1 MLTAVETIR
10 RTAPVKKRRRD
21 MTNSS
26 IENSANWWRGATL
39 YQVYPRSF
47 QDTNADGIGD
57 LPGITKRL
65 PEIKALGVDGI
76 WISPFFKSP
85 MKDFGYDVSDY
96 TAVDPMFGTLDDFD
110 QLVKTAHDLGLK
122 IVIDQVLSHTA
133 DVHAWFK
140 ESRSSRD
147 NAKADWYVWAEA
159 KDDGTPP
166 NNWLSVFGGS
176 SWEWDS
182 RRLQYYL
189 HNFLTSQPDLN
200 FHNVEVQDAIL
211 ASSRFWLE
219 RGVDGVRLDTIPY
232 YFHDKLLRDNPPAVV
247 EGVST
252 VPSVNPYGRQK
263 HNYDKTQPENLE
275 FLKRYRLLLN
285 EFNAF
290 AVGEVGDEERSL
302 QTMADY
308 TSGNDKIQ
316 MCYSFEL
323 LGDQF
328 SPQHIRN
335 NVEGFFSVA
344 KDGWP
349 CWAFSNHD
357 VERHA
362 SRWSGTNDPQETA
375 KFCIALLASLRGSLC
390 LYQGEELG
398 LTEAALTF
406 EQLQDPYGIRFWPDF
421 KGRDGCRTPYPWD
434 RKEPNAGFTEGQ
446 PWLPVSEE
454 HLAHSYVQVAHEAGS
469 VLAHYRAILKARSA
483 SETLLRGEITFL
495 ESTDELLMFER
506 HDAATRIHCVF
517 NFGSKPATQ
526 AIPDD
531 FAEAKFIESFT
542 RGVALKDGALELDGL
557 AFALLKL

>member
-1 MLTAVETIR
+1 MI
-10 RTAPVKKRRRD
+10 
-21 MTNSS
+21 NSS
-26 IENSANWWRGATL
+26 TGKSANWWRGATL

-47 QDTNADGIGD
+47 QDSNADGIGD
-57 LPGITKRL
+57 LPGITRRL

-96 TAVDPMFGTLDDFD
+96 TAVDPMFGTMDDFD
-110 QLVKTAHDLGLK
+110 ALVKTAHDTGLR

-159 KDDGTPP
+159 KEDGTPP

-200 FHNVEVQDAIL
+200 FHNFEVQDAIL

-252 VPSVNPYGRQK
+252 VPNVNPYGRQK
-263 HNYDKTQPENLE
+263 HNYDKTRPENLE

-302 QTMADY
+302 KTMADY

-357 VERHA
+357 VERHV
-362 SRWSGTNDPQETA
+362 SRWSGTNDVQETA

-398 LTEAALTF
+398 LTEAVLTF

-434 RKEPNAGFTEGQ
+434 RQEPNAGFTTGE
-446 PWLPVSEE
+446 PWLPVSQE
-454 HLAHSYVQVAHEAGS
+454 HLAYSYAQEAHEAGS
-469 VLAHYRAILKARSA
+469 VLGHYRTILAARNA
-483 SETLLRGEITFL
+483 SEILLRGEITFV
-495 ESTDELLMFER
+495 ESSGEILMFER
-506 HDAATRIHCVF
+506 HSDAGRILCLF
-517 NFGSKPATQ
+517 NFGSKPISQ
-526 AIPDD
+526 DIPAD
-531 FAEAKFIESFT
+531 FAGAKFIDSFT
-542 RGVALKDGALELDGL
+542 RGVSVKGGKLELGGL
-557 AFALLKL
+557 GFAQLTL